1 MLKYC
6 IITVH
11 DMSWQPVPDIN
22 VDKSFQT
29 AVTITVILVKSKI
42 MTTRVNRLTINDI
55 EQAITININKAPN
68 NRKHRG

>member
-29 AVTITVILVKSKI
+29 AVTITVKSKI